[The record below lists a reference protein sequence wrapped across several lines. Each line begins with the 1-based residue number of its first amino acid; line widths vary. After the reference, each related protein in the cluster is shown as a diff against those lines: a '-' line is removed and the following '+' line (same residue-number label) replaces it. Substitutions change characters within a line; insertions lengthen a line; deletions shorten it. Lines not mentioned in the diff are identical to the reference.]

1 MQTVAKGLIRGITEL
16 YPCKHCREDFKES
29 VKEDP
34 PRCEGGALLACMCLC
49 ELRCFVA
56 GRRGA

>member
-34 PRCEGGALLACMCLC
+34 PR
-49 ELRCFVA
+49 
-56 GRRGA
+56 